1 MLPTTMGGYSG
12 NSADVVHD
20 LPTCQQDTITRIV
33 GDITPKTLDILE
45 EEIGG
50 ILVSVKLNH
59 YAQGAK
65 YGHLAAILGETRM
78 RKILNNQ
85 PNFGY
90 DTPVDQGAYD
100 PVVIANAATAAS
112 RSQMEAQHDQKNDK
126 YQRNFVIET
135 GTKELIK
142 YAVGNDA
149 LAPLKKQ
156 FIKFGEKHHRR

>member
-85 PNFGY
+85 PNYGY

-100 PVVIANAATAAS
+100 PVVIANAAMAT
-112 RSQMEAQHDQKNDK
+112 R
-126 YQRNFVIET
+126 I
-135 GTKELIK
+135 
-142 YAVGNDA
+142 VGDITPKTLDILEEEIGGILVSVKLNHCPRKSPTSY
-149 LAPLKKQ
+149 PLLPCFPNQ
-156 FIKFGEKHHRR
+156 GDFIV